1 MKDRYE
7 FALDR
12 VKKAGEMVLELR
24 KKFLEVNTKN
34 NDDRDL
40 VTNVDLE
47 VNEWIKKEIELS
59 LPGDQV
65 YSEESKD
72 DGDKSESFWSIDPI
86 DGTSN
91 FARDVPHFAV
101 VMTYVD
107 KGEIVL
113 GVVYNPV
120 TREIFSFKNDD
131 GVRLNGEKVKVSGV
145 SSIKDAYV
153 LMHIGRKEE
162 VRDWGL
168 RLQSHFLSKAK
179 KNINLSS
186 SALDL
191 AFLASGRV
199 DVVIY
204 GTMTTL
210 DIATAIAMVRS
221 AGGEVYDI
229 EGQPVVLSDKPQQI
243 IATSTREL
251 FEEISKI

>member
-7 FALDR
+7 FALNT

-24 KKFLEVNTKN
+24 KNFLEVNTKN
-34 NDDRDL
+34 GDDRDL

-72 DGDKSESFWSIDPI
+72 VGDRSESLWSVDPI

-91 FARDVPHFAV
+91 FSRDIPHFAV
-101 VMTYVD
+101 VMTYVE
-107 KGEIVL
+107 KGEVVL

-120 TREIFSFKNDD
+120 TREMFSFKKD
-131 GVRLNGEKVKVSGV
+131 EKVKLNNEPVKVSSV

-162 VRDWGL
+162 VKDWGL

-210 DIATAIAMVRS
+210 DIATAIAMVRE

-229 EGQPVVLSDKPQQI
+229 LGNPIILSDKPQQI
-243 IATSTREL
+243 IATATKDL
-251 FEEISKI
+251 FDEISKI